1 MSICNIALSSIR
13 VYSIFLLY
21 LKKIVK
27 SGIIIICNK
36 ENPICKGELIMMNYN
51 NLERKRLKRRKVI
64 SRLLGILLILLG
76 LFAGIYFGIYQCF
89 ILAIVDVIDGVKS
102 NFDAMQIAI
111 GIAKLLIGSS
121 FSEFIAIILIYWGI
135 IVIE

>member
-1 MSICNIALSSIR
+1 
-13 VYSIFLLY
+13 
-21 LKKIVK
+21 
-27 SGIIIICNK
+27 
-36 ENPICKGELIMMNYN
+36 MMNYN

-135 IVIE
+135 IGMCQVNVGNFFIFFSNPLNAIAFNTLFIFLFF